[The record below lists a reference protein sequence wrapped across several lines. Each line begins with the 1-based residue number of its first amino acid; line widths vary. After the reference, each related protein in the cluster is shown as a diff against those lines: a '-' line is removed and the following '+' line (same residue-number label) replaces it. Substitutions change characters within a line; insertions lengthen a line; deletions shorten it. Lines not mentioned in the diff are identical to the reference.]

1 VRLETTCDV
10 SAACVRVRA
19 LEDGETWPVLAVFE
33 GLGAR
38 SRELRFMSPKF
49 RLTASDMCHLTHVD
63 GCDRVALVA
72 ELPDGRPVG
81 IARFVRDPS
90 DAAVADMAVAVVDRW
105 QRRGVGVRL
114 TEALAACARSLG
126 VRRFSVMML
135 RDNVGAERLMHRV
148 GGDIS
153 PGDVDEHSAEFEIG
167 LPVVPARDNRL
178 TRVS

>member
-1 VRLETTCDV
+1 VT
-10 SAACVRVRA
+10 SACVRVRP

-38 SRELRFMSPKF
+38 SRELRFLAPKF
-49 RLTASDMCHLTHVD
+49 RLTATDLSQLTHVD
-63 GCDRVALVA
+63 GLDRVALVA

-81 IARFVRDPS
+81 IARFVRDPH
-90 DAAVADMAVAVVDRW
+90 DAEVADMAIAVVDRW

-114 TEALAACARSLG
+114 SEALAAAARSLG
-126 VRRFSVMML
+126 VRRFTVMMR
-135 RDNVGAERLMHRV
+135 RDNAGAERLMHRV

-153 PGDVDEHSAEFEIG
+153 ALDADDHSAEFEIG
-167 LPVVPARDNRL
+167 LPAVAAEETLL